1 MWYTLFVSTF
11 KYRRRLFCS
20 DNPNNIRLF
29 EKIPLLQDEAAA
41 VKTTKLINPA
51 ANGIP
56 INENNLTNGLSFG
69 STLSQGIID
78 IMIAKST
85 YIEN

>member
-29 EKIPLLQDEAAA
+29 EKIPLLQDEAA
-41 VKTTKLINPA
+41 VKTTKLINP

-78 IMIAKST
+78 IMIAKAPT
-85 YIEN
+85 